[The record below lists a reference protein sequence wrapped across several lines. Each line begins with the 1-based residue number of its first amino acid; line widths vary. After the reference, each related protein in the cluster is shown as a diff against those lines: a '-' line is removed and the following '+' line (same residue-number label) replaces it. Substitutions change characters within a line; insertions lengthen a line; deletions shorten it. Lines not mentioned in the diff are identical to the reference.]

1 MGGKI
6 CKITTD
12 PKFFAFFFTSFHSR
26 SLASC
31 HTSTA
36 FSAALMTSCGPL
48 FVLYKRIDA
57 ADEEEEEE
65 EEDEE
70 DEEDEDDLFSTA
82 TIWKNDLMLV
92 FLTFFTA

>member
-1 MGGKI
+1 LKI
-6 CKITTD
+6 AVRKND
-12 PKFFAFFFTSFHSR
+12 
-26 SLASC
+26 
-31 HTSTA
+31 
-36 FSAALMTSCGPL
+36 
-48 FVLYKRIDA
+48 KRIDA
-57 ADEEEEEE
+57 ADEEEEEEEEE